1 MKKKLGKII
10 VSEDEQSAVYVSSKG
25 NTTELKSV
33 KTNSTC
39 LGCFLSNFCNE
50 EPNIT
55 KCVNS
60 TRKDE
65 CNIIWKKVAPKKE
78 NTSSKEKEEPKNITS
93 IFQVAPDHMSSK
105 YIYSN
110 GDHIT
115 LYPVQTKQFDCL
127 NCHLV
132 LPCNNGL
139 IPETKCIANYR
150 HDNKDIIWRTDEQNK
165 PKKEEVSKP
174 KEQNK
179 KEFFEVSVDHQKG
192 VYTDNKGTKFNL
204 KVVLGK
210 GNCSKCFFN
219 GICDSSIKHYC
230 CGPDR
235 VDNMYVS
242 WVEDI
247 PEPKAEFIV
256 AKDHQ
261 SGILYNY
268 EGKKEIHLKPKPHK
282 GCDGCYFMSI
292 NSMSCT
298 SCKLAKGE
306 ITIGNHLYCSS
317 LSRSDNNNIIWIEE
331 KPKPKIEFKVYTDQQ
346 AAIFIDEDGNAT
358 RLVAKELYY
367 CKDCFFRK
375 EGMDCK
381 LHDNGID
388 IQNCKCTANYRKD
401 KKAASWVEEKNI
413 KPKSKA
419 EFKISE
425 DQKSATY
432 IDKDGKEIQLVA
444 KSEIQCSCK
453 GCSLRDKNGGCI
465 PYKKDNIPC
474 TYCYLIERKDKE
486 NIIWVDKEKKRK
498 ESKIAVMIDMIMLKY
513 S

>member
-1 MKKKLGKII
+1 MSRKSGKLY
-10 VSEDEQSAVYVSSKG
+10 VSGDEQTAVYVSSKG
-25 NTTELKSV
+25 NRTELIAVQSRNPADCKDCFMHSFCSKYQGVV
-33 KTNSTC
+33 KCTE
-39 LGCFLSNFCNE
+39 G
-50 EPNIT
+50 
-55 KCVNS
+55 
-60 TRKDE
+60 TRNDKRH
-65 CNIIWKKVAPKKE
+65 IIWLKVEPRKEIPQVEDNREDNKKLYPKLV
-78 NTSSKEKEEPKNITS
+78 I
-93 IFQVAPDHMSSK
+93 APDEMSATYTHNENS
-105 YIYSN
+105 
-110 GDHIT
+110 DPIT
-115 LYPVQTKQFDCL
+115 LYPVKSAFDGCA
-127 NCHLV
+127 NCNLF
-132 LPCNNGL
+132 LPCSNL
-139 IPETKCIANYR
+139 ELEDTKCTVSSRQDKNT
-150 HDNKDIIWRTDEQNK
+150 IIWRIDGNK
-165 PKKEEVSKP
+165 PKKEEVPKP

-179 KEFFEVSVDHQKG
+179 KESFEVSVDHQKG

-256 AKDHQ
+256 AKDQQ

-268 EGKKEIHLKPKPHK
+268 EGKKEIHLKPKPHE
-282 GCDGCYFMSI
+282 GCDGCYFMPI

-381 LHDNGID
+381 LHDNCID

-498 ESKIAVMIDMIMLKY
+498 EKKVR
-513 S
+513 